1 MEYDCHIFSKYRVFR
16 MKNLVFQPTYL
27 VFRKSGVFS
36 GLYVCPIALASVVP
50 TDTYILSKYYTSAQ
64 LDQQQKHSAPFANS
78 FSNPTGESVG
88 VMYK

>member
-1 MEYDCHIFSKYRVFR
+1 
-16 MKNLVFQPTYL
+16 MKNPVFQPKYL

-50 TDTYILSKYYTSAQ
+50 TDTYVLSKYYTSAQ
-64 LDQQQKHSAPFANS
+64 LDQQQKHSAPFVNS
-78 FSNPTGESVG
+78 FSNPTGESGG